1 MMRAVVRQ
9 SQRGVAVVL
18 AMGVVAVAALA
29 AAAML
34 ASQSTWSRQA
44 ELTAAH
50 AQAQALVQAGVDW
63 ARALLSADRRLSDV
77 DHLGEPWAL
86 RLPPVP
92 VDNGELAGRI
102 DDQQGA
108 FNLNNLVRNGA
119 PSPAHLVQFR
129 RLLQILDLPDTLADA
144 LLDWLDADNEP
155 QPQGGAEDGYYQA
168 QQPAY
173 LAANRPLIEV
183 AELAQVRGFSDGVRA
198 RLRPFITAL
207 PSATALNVNT
217 ASPEVL
223 AAVVSGLD
231 LDDARALTARRE
243 RAYFRNLPEFLA
255 QLPQGAVAQGGDV
268 TIASQYFLASV
279 RVTIG
284 DAQARGTALLVRD
297 SSAWPAVVWRKYP

>member
-1 MMRAVVRQ
+1 
-9 SQRGVAVVL
+9 
-18 AMGVVAVAALA
+18 
-29 AAAML
+29 
-34 ASQSTWSRQA
+34 
-44 ELTAAH
+44 
-50 AQAQALVQAGVDW
+50 
-63 ARALLSADRRLSDV
+63 
-77 DHLGEPWAL
+77 
-86 RLPPVP
+86 
-92 VDNGELAGRI
+92 
-102 DDQQGA
+102 
-108 FNLNNLVRNGA
+108 
-119 PSPAHLVQFR
+119 VQFR

-173 LAANRPLIEV
+173 LAANRTLIEV
-183 AELAQVRGFSDGVRA
+183 AELAQVRGFNDGVRA

-207 PSATALNVNT
+207 PGATALNVNT

-255 QLPQGAVAQGGDV
+255 QLPQGAAAQGGDV

-297 SSAWPAVVWRKYP
+297 SAAWPAVVWRKYP